1 MINCQ
6 LVIIGGGSAGMASAL
21 KAYQEGIKDI
31 IIIEKDDK
39 LGGIL
44 NQCIHDGFG
53 LDLFKEE
60 LSGPEYAYRFIQEI
74 EKMNIR
80 CFFSTFIL
88 GIDNDFNIKIL
99 NKDGVEII
107 KAHAIIFAAGCY
119 ERNAGAINLMGDR
132 PSGIMSAGT
141 AQKYLNI
148 KGYMPS
154 KRVVILGSGDIGLIT
169 ARRMTL
175 EGAKVLAVLE
185 IMPYSNGLTRNIKQC
200 LDDFNIPLYLST
212 TVKQV
217 IGKSRLEKVI
227 ACRVDENGNFIDGS
241 EIEFDCDT
249 LLLSV
254 GLIPNISLIKDMGIR
269 FSSTRGPVVDEL
281 LQTDKKGLFACGNC
295 LHVHDLVDHVTN
307 EGYLAGL
314 GASLFLKNKIKEN
327 LNIEVV
333 AKNYVSYVV
342 PSYINTT
349 LLDNITLKF
358 RVKKPLKNVNIVI
371 SDDKRIIKRIPKLTL
386 LPSQMENIVIKT
398 LDLVQNNGKIYVD
411 IEMKI

>member
-1 MINCQ
+1 
-6 LVIIGGGSAGMASAL
+6 
-21 KAYQEGIKDI
+21 
-31 IIIEKDDK
+31 
-39 LGGIL
+39 
-44 NQCIHDGFG
+44 
-53 LDLFKEE
+53 
-60 LSGPEYAYRFIQEI
+60 
-74 EKMNIR
+74 
-80 CFFSTFIL
+80 
-88 GIDNDFNIKIL
+88 
-99 NKDGVEII
+99 
-107 KAHAIIFAAGCY
+107 
-119 ERNAGAINLMGDR
+119 MGDR

-254 GLIPNISLIKDMGIR
+254 GLIPNIGLINDMGIR

-295 LHVHDLVDHVTN
+295 LHVHDLVDHVTD